1 MTDSLILLALAF
13 SVAVSGCISNLESSQ
28 NYDTSI
34 TENILDIQDIKQTN
48 GEFNQN
54 LYLID
59 NNSNVPDG
67 LNNQEVIAARQNS
80 FVADL
85 FNQNYSKDIP
95 SFYGSSIFVY
105 DDSESASDDF
115 KNFKENLSYDIATL
129 ERKENTQNG
138 FMTEVTVSSGN
149 KIVSVYRNRGNM
161 IFYTT
166 VGHFETFKTQEAVEL
181 ADNLEEK
188 N

>member
-85 FNQNYSKDIP
+85 FNQPELFKRH
-95 SFYGSSIFVY
+95 SFF
-105 DDSESASDDF
+105 
-115 KNFKENLSYDIATL
+115 L
-129 ERKENTQNG
+129 R
-138 FMTEVTVSSGN
+138 
-149 KIVSVYRNRGNM
+149 
-161 IFYTT
+161 
-166 VGHFETFKTQEAVEL
+166 
-181 ADNLEEK
+181 
-188 N
+188 